1 MASVSADPLKGIAY
15 LTGINTFSGAG
26 ISALTEGAY
35 SFNDVFDFANFNVRL
50 KKMTWTCAQSYTQTD
65 YTLKVP
71 GDPGYD
77 PSTPASYISRVET
90 VSFNYA
96 FVFVATDSSYVSAAG
111 SNVTLTPA
119 PFRQRDV
126 RRSGRRM
133 AWEFNNHTPANIR
146 DNDLAQAGSWNL
158 QTFNASGTKTSDE
171 SGDIVANVGNEPSIG
186 PAFADATKW
195 YMSGTGGI
203 VEGIL
208 YASDDSIQG
217 YTLFQIIADE
227 SGELVGVSS
236 DFPSVTGATL
246 VDLKIGTADP
256 VPSDTNFPS
265 GPAKYRYSGSPI
277 SNSVAFELYSL

>member
-1 MASVSADPLKGIAY
+1 MASVSADPLKAICY
-15 LTGINTFSGAG
+15 TTGIDTFVVSGIG
-26 ISALTEGAY
+26 ALTDGAY
-35 SFNDVFDFANFNVRL
+35 SFNDIFDFANFNVRL

-65 YTLKVP
+65 YTLKVF

-90 VSFNYA
+90 VTFNYA
-96 FVFVATDSSYVSAAG
+96 FVFVVTDASYISAAG

-119 PFRQRDV
+119 PFRQRDI
-126 RRSGRRM
+126 RRGQRRM
-133 AWEFNNHTPANIR
+133 IWEFNNHNPANIR

-158 QTFNASGTKTSDE
+158 QTFNASGKTSDE
-171 SGDIVANVGNEPSIG
+171 SGDIVANVGNDPSNFN
-186 PAFADATKW
+186 AFADATKW
-195 YMSGTGGI
+195 YMDGIGGI
-203 VEGIL
+203 AEGIL

-217 YTLFQIIADE
+217 YTLFQIIADK

-236 DFPSVTGATL
+236 DLPRVTGATL

-277 SNSVAFELYSL
+277 SNSVAFELYPL

>member
-65 YTLKVP
+65 YTLKVF

-90 VSFNYA
+90 VTFNYA
-96 FVFVATDSSYVSAAG
+96 FVFVATDSSYISAAG

-126 RRSGRRM
+126 RRGGRRM
-133 AWEFNNHTPANIR
+133 VWEFNNHTPANIR
-146 DNDLAQAGSWNL
+146 DNNLAQAGSWNL
-158 QTFNASGTKTSDE
+158 KTFNASGTETSDE

-227 SGELVGVSS
+227 SGGLVGTSS

-265 GPAKYRYSGSPI
+265 GPARYRYSGSI

>member
-65 YTLKVP
+65 YTLKVF

-96 FVFVATDSSYVSAAG
+96 FVFVATDASYISAAG

-126 RRSGRRM
+126 RRSGRSM

-146 DNDLAQAGSWNL
+146 DKDLAQAGSWTLKPLNSGGYG
-158 QTFNASGTKTSDE
+158 TSNASGNSISNTTNE
-171 SGDIVANVGNEPSIG
+171 LANVAACVHALNWHMNDMRERAQGR
-186 PAFADATKW
+186 
-195 YMSGTGGI
+195 
-203 VEGIL
+203 L
-208 YASDDSIQG
+208 YQ
-217 YTLFQIIADE
+217 
-227 SGELVGVSS
+227 
-236 DFPSVTGATL
+236 
-246 VDLKIGTADP
+246 
-256 VPSDTNFPS
+256 
-265 GPAKYRYSGSPI
+265 
-277 SNSVAFELYSL
+277 SN